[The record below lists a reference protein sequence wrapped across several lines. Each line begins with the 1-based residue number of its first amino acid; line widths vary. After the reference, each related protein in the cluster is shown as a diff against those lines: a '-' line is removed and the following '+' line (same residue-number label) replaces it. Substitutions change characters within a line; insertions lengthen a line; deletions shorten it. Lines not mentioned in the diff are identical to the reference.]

1 MSTRNPAGRW
11 RRLTRRQRAVLA
23 VVVVCATVCA
33 GLVTLVLSAG
43 HRYEGR
49 VHREEILGQG
59 GASRD
64 GQQWRRGALNLLL
77 LGSDSRDGEPDQGEY
92 SGQRSDTIMLVHL
105 NGTRDTVTVVSIPR
119 DSYVDVP
126 ARPGVWDGGKNKINA
141 AFAFGGAALAAETV
155 HRLTGVAIDGVVVAN
170 FAAVRTIVDAVGG
183 ITVCI
188 PYEVTSTTTGR
199 RWPAGCHRLDGNAT
213 EDLVRQRHGVPGGDL
228 GRIRDQHLVVKAI
241 AEQLSPASLIANPT
255 RLDRLLTTAA
265 ESLTVDENLDLTELA
280 LALRHVRTERIRFVT
295 VPVSDPG
302 LDTPAGSAVLLD
314 DQAAAELF
322 TAVRGDTV
330 DRWLTDNPRY
340 VSVPD

>member
-1 MSTRNPAGRW
+1 M
-11 RRLTRRQRAVLA
+11 LA
-23 VVVVCATVCA
+23 SGAR
-33 GLVTLVLSAG
+33 

-59 GASRD
+59 TAPRD
-64 GQQWRRGALNLLL
+64 EYRWHRGPLNLLL

-92 SGQRSDTIMLVHL
+92 SGQRSDTIMLAHL
-105 NGTRDTVTVVSIPR
+105 NGARDAVTMVSIPR
-119 DSYVDVP
+119 DSYVEVP
-126 ARPGVWDGGKNKINA
+126 ARTGVWDGGRNKINA

-155 HRLTGVAIDGVVVAN
+155 HRLTGVTIDGVVVAN

-183 ITVCI
+183 ITVCL

-199 RWPAGCHRLDGNAT
+199 QWTAGCHRLDGNAT

-228 GRIRDQHLVVKAI
+228 GRILDQHLVVKAI
-241 AEQLSPASLIANPT
+241 AQQLSPTSLIANPT
-255 RLDRLLTTAA
+255 RMDRLLTTAA
-265 ESLTVDENLDLTELA
+265 ESLTVDENLDLTDLA

-314 DQAAAELF
+314 SQAAAELF
-322 TAVRGDTV
+322 TAVREDTV
-330 DRWLTDNPRY
+330 DRWLTDHPRY
-340 VSVPD
+340 VSTTD